1 MKKSGIQDVAREAG
15 VSKTSVSNYLNGKDA
30 RLGEETKGR
39 IRQAVE
45 KLNYTPSLGARRL
58 STKSASRTI
67 GAVIRHDLGYMF
79 KTRYFSEV
87 MGGIGEAAGRLGY
100 RVLLVSSLGGS
111 VAEDIEYALSLGRGI
126 VDGFL
131 LFELEE
137 ADPYVAA
144 FERAQVPYLCFG
156 RPEQE
161 GIERWV
167 SSDHEKGIEAAVA
180 HLWGHGHR
188 RLALFPGQRSSLIAL
203 HRTAAFR
210 RELERLGGRA
220 DDCPIRFAY
229 STEAD
234 LYPEYLRL
242 LSLGT
247 EGPTAFIFPQAHL
260 SAYQRALEAAGRSA
274 NPPAVILA
282 DYFPADEYEKTDFA
296 YLKGHIHQV
305 GLRGAV
311 RLIEALETRPAGSG
325 AAGSA
330 PSGEYFPCELILGA
344 SCGCGASGPG
354 RGEPRAD
361 DNGTTRSDR

>member
-1 MKKSGIQDVAREAG
+1 MKKSGIQDVAEEAG

-30 RLGEETKGR
+30 RLGEETKAR
-39 IRQAVE
+39 IRRAVE

-58 STKSASRTI
+58 STKSASHTI
-67 GAVIRHDLGYMF
+67 GAVVRHDLGYMF

-87 MGGIGEAAGRLGY
+87 MGGIGEASGRLGY
-100 RVLLVSSLGGS
+100 RVLLVSSLGGNIG
-111 VAEDIEYALSLGRGI
+111 EDIEYALSLARGI

-156 RPEQE
+156 RPEDKSL
-161 GIERWV
+161 ERWV
-167 SSDHEKGIEAAVA
+167 SSDHERGIRAAVE

-188 RLALFPGQRSSLIAL
+188 RLALFPGQRNSLIAL
-203 HRTAAFR
+203 RRADAFR
-210 RELERLGGRA
+210 RELKRLGGRVG
-220 DDCPIRFAY
+220 DSPIRFSY
-229 STEAD
+229 SADAD

-242 LSLGT
+242 LSLGAG
-247 EGPTAFIFPQAHL
+247 EPTAFILPQAHL
-260 SAYQRALEAAGRSA
+260 SAYERALETGGRAAD
-274 NPPAVILA
+274 PPAVILA

-311 RLIEALETRPAGSG
+311 RLIDGLEGRPAG
-325 AAGSA
+325 A
-330 PSGEYFPCELILGA
+330 GEYFPCELITGA
-344 SCGCGASGPG
+344 SCGCAGGASARSPEAA
-354 RGEPRAD
+354 RKK
-361 DNGTTRSDR
+361 DNGKPRSNR